1 LEFFQINTLHHKT
14 LHGNLHSTLPIV
26 SSQKPTIALSY
37 TIQPIAFSA
46 KGPVMNKTLASST
59 AAKQLAAGALALTAC
74 LPTAFAQDMGR
85 VLSSTAIITQTQV
98 PRQTCTT
105 ETVVQTGTTVS
116 KSGAGAVMGGVTGAV
131 LGNAVGQGQG
141 RAAATMLG
149 ILGGAILGDKVEGG
163 NVQAANATQN
173 VQRCTTQTFLENR
186 TTGYNVVYEYAG
198 KQYSVVMPN
207 DPGPTIQLQI
217 APLGTLQP
225 AAAAPA
231 PVAAPVAAP
240 VLVTPATTSQVYV
253 VPQQVV
259 VASPAVVVAA
269 PVVTYAYPA
278 VVGSSV
284 VIGSSYYGHSH
295 RGFGPNVYW
304 GAHGRPHY
312 WR

>member
-1 LEFFQINTLHHKT
+1 MRQLFSL
-14 LHGNLHSTLPIV
+14 STGT
-26 SSQKPTIALSY
+26 SRR
-37 TIQPIAFSA
+37 
-46 KGPVMNKTLASST
+46 
-59 AAKQLAAGALALTAC
+59 LAASLGIVATGLSAALLAGN
-74 LPTAFAQDMGR
+74 AFAQDMGR
-85 VLSSTAIITQTQV
+85 VLSSTAIIAQTQV

-131 LGNAVGQGQG
+131 LGNAIGNGQG

-207 DPGPTIQLQI
+207 DPGSSIQLQI
-217 APLGTLQP
+217 APVGTLQP
-225 AAAAPA
+225 LPAASAPLPAPVTTVVPAPVVFAPA
-231 PVAAPVAAP
+231 PAQVIVMQQPV
-240 VLVTPATTSQVYV
+240 VLD
-253 VPQQVV
+253 
-259 VASPAVVVAA
+259 A

-278 VVGSSV
+278 VRSAV
-284 VIGSSYYGHSH
+284 VISSGYYGHQH
-295 RGFGPNVYW
+295 YRGYGPSVTW
-304 GAHGRPHY
+304 SAHNRAPN